1 MFRVGLT
8 RDFLKPDGTV
18 GWGDIRLDLL
28 DAAPGLEWE
37 FLAENTGELRADQ
50 VRDYDAVI
58 VLAPR
63 VTAATLEGADRLA
76 LIARFGVGYDSVDV
90 DACTRNGV
98 LLSITPDSVR
108 RPMATTVL
116 TYILALSHRLL
127 QKDRLTREGG
137 WARKLDYM
145 GYGLTGKTVGIIGLG
160 NIGQEAVRLCAP
172 LEMRFI
178 AYDPYLDAAKA
189 ASLGVESVDLE
200 TLLRTADF
208 VVILC
213 QLTPETHH
221 LLNAER
227 IALMKPTAFLVSV
240 ARGPIVDQVAL
251 TTALQQG
258 RIRGAGL
265 DVFEQEPVDPNDP
278 ILRLDNVI
286 VSPHALCWTDEM
298 ASRAG
303 VSISRSILAVKAG
316 QAPEHTVN
324 RAAIDSPLVQAK
336 LQRYRAAQP

>member
-1 MFRVGLT
+1 
-8 RDFLKPDGTV
+8 
-18 GWGDIRLDLL
+18 
-28 DAAPGLEWE
+28 
-37 FLAENTGELRADQ
+37 
-50 VRDYDAVI
+50 
-58 VLAPR
+58 
-63 VTAATLEGADRLA
+63 
-76 LIARFGVGYDSVDV
+76 
-90 DACTRNGV
+90 
-98 LLSITPDSVR
+98 
-108 RPMATTVL
+108 
-116 TYILALSHRLL
+116 LL

-251 TTALQQG
+251 TSALQEG

-278 ILRLDNVI
+278 ILQLDNVI

-303 VSISRSILAVKAG
+303 VSISRSVLAVKAG
-316 QAPEHTVN
+316 QAPEYTVN